1 MVLCLSYQYVQRLNG
16 LPDLHTTLVKEHQS
30 LQAFLKSTKVR
41 SESQAKEAAREVQA
55 LPVYRTNDPRY

>member
-1 MVLCLSYQYVQRLNG
+1 
-16 LPDLHTTLVKEHQS
+16 VKEHQS